1 MPNIHPG
8 LFLIIMGLVA
18 AASPKKIRPFVMVG
32 APAVEVLIMLNMPK
46 GLVVTIPFM
55 NHYEMIL
62 MRLTQQNWMFL
73 MVFSM
78 AALVMGIYS
87 CHVDN
92 RLEAFSTMAY
102 AGGSIGVVLA
112 GDWLCMLFFWE
123 MVAILA
129 TAVIW
134 SNRTPQSTR
143 AGFRYLAMHMFA
155 GNMLLFGVVLKLYN
169 GQFVIENIADKQD
182 LAFYFILFGLCIN
195 AAAVPFHAW
204 APDAYPHG
212 SETGSVY
219 LSSFTTKLS
228 VFCMLQIFT
237 GYKPLIIIGL
247 VMIFYGAT
255 FAMLEN
261 DMKRLLSYHIISQI
275 GFMVTDMGMGGE
287 LGMNAGTAL
296 AFSNIIYKALL
307 FMGVGAVIQATG
319 IRKINQL
326 GGLWKKMPTV
336 FVVFFIAAWSIAGAP
351 PLAGF
356 TCKSLSVLT
365 AEHLEN
371 EALVIILTLGSVATA
386 LSVLFKMVYF
396 IFLGKDRGVE
406 VKPIPKNMTVALVL
420 GAAACIFVGLCPQI
434 VYSWLPYG
442 LDYNP
447 YTVPHVLE
455 YLQLFPAALI
465 AFMMYLDHM
474 EPHTA
479 LTLDFD
485 WFARKPLNYV
495 VTGCSSI
502 LVYLQQ
508 ALASVWKNFYTIFQR
523 LSNDPYRVVGKKPM
537 NEVRANSPLEQKRP
551 DAYRVEIG
559 FGMIGIVV
567 TVLGLIWLLRLM

>member
-1 MPNIHPG
+1 MPSIHPG
-8 LFLIIMGLVA
+8 LFLIIMGLVTA
-18 AASPKKIRPFVMVG
+18 ACPKKLRQILMVASPAVG
-32 APAVEVLIMLNMPK
+32 VLLMLNLK
-46 GLVVTIPFM
+46 IGTVVTVPFM
-55 NHYEMIL
+55 NHYELVLIQVT
-62 MRLTQQNWMFL
+62 RQNWMFL
-73 MVFSM
+73 MVFSV
-78 AALVMGIYS
+78 AALVMGIFS
-87 CHVDN
+87 CHIDN
-92 RLEAFSTMAY
+92 RMESFATMAY
-102 AGGSIGVVLA
+102 AGGAICVVLA

-134 SNRTPQSTR
+134 SNKTIQSTR

-155 GNMLLFGVVLKLYN
+155 GNMLLFGVALKLYH
-169 GQFVIENIADKQD
+169 GEYLITNIADKQD

-204 APDAYPHG
+204 CPDAYPHG
-212 SETGSVY
+212 SDTGSVY

-247 VMIFYGAT
+247 IMIFYGAL

-307 FMGVGAVIQATG
+307 FMGVAAVIKATG

-326 GGLWKKMPTV
+326 GGLWKKMPVT

-356 TCKSLSVLT
+356 TCKSLSVVT

-371 EALVIILTLGSVATA
+371 EVLVVLLTLGSVATA
-386 LSVLFKMVYF
+386 MSVLFKMVYF
-396 IFLGKDRGVE
+396 IFLGKDRNIE
-406 VKPIPKNMTVALVL
+406 VKPIPKNMTVGLIL
-420 GAAACIFVGLCPQI
+420 GAAACIYVGI
-434 VYSWLPYG
+434 FYRTVYSWLPYD

-447 YTVPHVLE
+447 YTALHVLE
-455 YLQLFPAALI
+455 YLQLFPAALV

-485 WFARKPLNYV
+485 WFARKPLYAAV
-495 VTGCSSI
+495 KGMSDI
-502 LVYLQQ
+502 LVYLQG
-508 ALASVWKNFYTIFQR
+508 ALGAIWKNFYTIFQI
-523 LSNDPYRVVGKKPM
+523 LSNDPYRIVGWKPM
-537 NEVRANSPLEQKRP
+537 NEVRSNSPLEQKRP

-559 FGMIGIVV
+559 IGMIGIVV
-567 TVLGLIWLLRLM
+567 TVLVLIGVLNVM